1 MRSGSDCLAAE
12 ETPTPFGK
20 MHADEVDIDEGLV
33 RRLVDEQFPR
43 WTKLPLQ
50 RVYSAGTDN
59 AMYRLGDELVVRLP
73 RKPDTSG
80 RAAKEFR
87 WLPAL
92 APLLPLLVPVP
103 IELGGPGGG
112 YPSNWTICRW
122 LDGENPT
129 IDGQSD
135 RIRVATDLAGFVG
148 ALQAIDPSDGPP
160 PGAHN
165 FGRGAPLRSRN
176 DSMRASITASRGL
189 VDVDAI
195 AAAWEAD
202 LNAPLW
208 PHSPV
213 WIHGDLAPGNLLM
226 ASRRLTGI
234 IDFGG
239 LGVGD
244 PACELLPAWNFF
256 TGAAREVYRAA
267 LGVDDDT
274 WARGRGWAL
283 SVAVIALPYYLNT
296 NPVIVAW
303 ARRMIEEVLADLQ

>member
-1 MRSGSDCLAAE
+1 MAK
-12 ETPTPFGK
+12 T
-20 MHADEVDIDEGLV
+20 
-33 RRLVDEQFPR
+33 RRLTVKA
-43 WTKLPLQ
+43 TG
-50 RVYSAGTDN
+50 SA
-59 AMYRLGDELVVRLP
+59 
-73 RKPDTSG
+73 
-80 RAAKEFR
+80 
-87 WLPAL
+87 
-92 APLLPLLVPVP
+92 
-103 IELGGPGGG
+103 
-112 YPSNWTICRW
+112 
-122 LDGENPT
+122 
-129 IDGQSD
+129 
-135 RIRVATDLAGFVG
+135 VATDLAGFVG